1 MFQLRFNQSKCYI
14 KLTLIEQGHVAIETA
29 QLLLVT
35 SRPA

>member
-14 KLTLIEQGHVAIETA
+14 KSTLIEQGHVALDTA

-35 SRPA
+35 T